1 VRERGQGRRTVWRC
15 ETGRGDVADLK
26 KVSRILLDLKV
37 TENYLRQYPH
47 LAEKVAAALA
57 KGTGHKG

>member
-1 VRERGQGRRTVWRC
+1 
-15 ETGRGDVADLK
+15 VADLK

>member
-1 VRERGQGRRTVWRC
+1 VT
-15 ETGRGDVADLK
+15 DLK

-47 LAEKVAAALA
+47 LAEKVAAARE
-57 KGTGHKG
+57 KGKGQKG

>member
-1 VRERGQGRRTVWRC
+1 MWRRETWRRGVL
-15 ETGRGDVADLK
+15 DLK

-47 LAEKVAAALA
+47 LAEKIAAAVA
-57 KGTGHKG
+57 KSAGHKG